1 MNIKTKSFRSVVK
14 NYKAVFFD
22 AFGVLKNHKGLIP
35 GIEKTFEYL
44 DGKGIKYYLLTNDS
58 SRSPEALARWYQDRG
73 IMQVTTDK
81 ILSSG
86 MLAMEFFKA
95 KVSNG
100 NAVAYLGTENSAH
113 YIQTAGLQTVAVK
126 DIDMNNIDHIES
138 FAFLDDEGFNWNEDI
153 NKTINLL
160 RKKNMTV
167 VVANT
172 DINYPVSKNDI
183 SVAVG
188 SLADMV
194 ENIIGKNF
202 IRFGKPDAQM
212 FLLAYERALKD
223 INVKRSEILMVGD
236 TLYTDIIGGNKFGLD
251 TVLVLSGNTLPDMA
265 QIRISGS
272 GIIPTYVCESAVVE

>member
-1 MNIKTKSFRSVVK
+1 MHRRMRSFKNIVT

-22 AFGVLKNHKGLIP
+22 AFGVLKNHQGLIP
-35 GIEKTFEYL
+35 GIIKTFEFL
-44 DGKGIKYYLLTNDS
+44 DQKGIKYYILTNDS
-58 SRSPEALARWYQDRG
+58 SRSPEALAKWYQDRG
-73 IMQVTTDK
+73 VWQVTSDK

-86 MLAMEFFKA
+86 MLAMEYFKV
-95 KVSNG
+95 KVPDG

-113 YIQTAGLQTVAVK
+113 YIETAGLKTIAVK
-126 DIDMNNIDHIES
+126 DIDFNNLDNIES
-138 FAFLDDEGFNWNEDI
+138 FAFLDDEGFNWSNDI

-172 DINYPVSKNDI
+172 DINYPVSQNDI

-194 ENIIGKNF
+194 EKIVGKMF

-212 FLLAYERALKD
+212 FLLAFERALLD
-223 INVKRSEILMVGD
+223 ISVKRNEILMVGD

-265 QIRISGS
+265 MIRISSS
-272 GIIPTYVCESAVVE
+272 GIIPTYICESAVVD

>member
-1 MNIKTKSFRSVVK
+1 MIRTRSFRSIVK

-22 AFGVLKNHKGLIP
+22 AFGVLKNHQGLIP
-35 GIEKTFEYL
+35 GIIKTFEYL
-44 DGKGIKYYLLTNDS
+44 DSKGIKYYLLTNDS
-58 SRSPEALARWYQDRG
+58 SRSPEMLAKWYQDRG
-73 IMQVTTDK
+73 VQQVTADK

-86 MLAMEFFKA
+86 MVAMEYFKL

-113 YIQTAGLQTVAVK
+113 YIETAGLTTVAVK
-126 DIDMNNIDHIES
+126 DIDLNNIDHIES

-153 NKTINLL
+153 NKAINLL

-172 DINYPVSKNDI
+172 DINYPVNQNDV

-194 ENIIGKNF
+194 EKIIGKSF

-212 FLLAYERALKD
+212 FLLAYERALRD
-223 INVKRSEILMVGD
+223 IDVKRNEILMVGD
-236 TLYTDIIGGNKFGLD
+236 TLHTDIIGGNKFGLD

-265 QIRISGS
+265 QIRISSS
-272 GIIPTYVCESAVVE
+272 GIIPTFICESAVVE

>member
-1 MNIKTKSFRSVVK
+1 MRTKSFRSVVR

-22 AFGVLKNHKGLIP
+22 AFGVLKNHQGLIP
-35 GIEKTFEYL
+35 NIINTFEYL
-44 DGKGIKYYLLTNDS
+44 DKKEIKYYILTNDS
-58 SRSPEALARWYQDRG
+58 SRSPEALAKWYQDRG
-73 IMQVTTDK
+73 VWHITSDK

-113 YIQTAGLQTVAVK
+113 YIETAGLTTIAVK
-126 DIDMNNIDHIES
+126 DIDLNNIDHIES
-138 FAFLDDEGFNWNEDI
+138 FAFLDDEGFNWSDDI

-160 RKKNMTV
+160 RRKNMTV
-167 VVANT
+167 IVANT

-194 ENIIGKNF
+194 EKIIGKNF

-212 FLLAYERALKD
+212 FLLAYERALLD
-223 INVKRSEILMVGD
+223 IDVKRNEILMVGD

-265 QIRISGS
+265 QVRISS
-272 GIIPTYVCESAVVE
+272 TGIIPTYVCESAVVE